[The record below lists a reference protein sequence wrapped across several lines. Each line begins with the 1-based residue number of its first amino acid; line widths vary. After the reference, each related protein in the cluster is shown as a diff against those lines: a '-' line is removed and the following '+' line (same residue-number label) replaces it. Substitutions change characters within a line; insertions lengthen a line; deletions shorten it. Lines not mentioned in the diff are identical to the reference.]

1 PYHEQGAYDIE
12 GPLDATALRRAW
24 EAVVARH
31 AILRSRF
38 AWEGLDRPQQIVEH
52 AVALPWDEEDW
63 SPLAADEERRLL
75 AERLAEDKGRG
86 FDLGS
91 APLMR
96 LRLCRLAA
104 SRSLLVW
111 SFHHALLDGWS
122 VPLLWAEV
130 WERYRS
136 LRDGAPTTSDAP
148 FVYREYITWL
158 AAQAG
163 AASEAFWRRELLGV
177 RPTPLPG
184 ATDEGGSAATEE
196 PRIASERLVAID
208 EETTRGLTAL
218 GRRHGL
224 TLNTLVQGAWAILLS
239 RHGGE

>member
-1 PYHEQGAYDIE
+1 AGRDRGRVDRVVEGRTVEDVYPLSPMQLGMLFHTLRAPASAPYHEQGAYDIE

-75 AERLAEDKGRG
+75 AEGLAEDKGRG
-86 FDLGS
+86 FALGS

-148 FVYREYITWL
+148 F
-158 AAQAG
+158 
-163 AASEAFWRRELLGV
+163 
-177 RPTPLPG
+177 
-184 ATDEGGSAATEE
+184 
-196 PRIASERLVAID
+196 
-208 EETTRGLTAL
+208 
-218 GRRHGL
+218 
-224 TLNTLVQGAWAILLS
+224 
-239 RHGGE
+239 